1 MKTCFVVN
9 KCSFFYSHRFELAKK
24 LASLGEVVLITDT
37 KGTDAS
43 VIKNII
49 ANNIKIRSV
58 SKRNSRRGLFGFI
71 MYFFRVFNAIG
82 HTKPQAIFFVTLE
95 ISFVGV
101 LISWFRKKHSSYFLI
116 TGLGPFFFNKTI
128 KNQLVNCIF
137 KIVFL
142 TSGLSQK
149 NKYIFQNHNDRNI
162 FLEKKFISVNQSN
175 IIHGNGIPIDKI
187 YYKKRL
193 PSNSL
198 SFLFASRLVISKGI
212 NEFIAASKIVKN
224 LYPEISI
231 NIAGKYDPTDPE
243 SISYN
248 DYKEILNIDIFNFL
262 GDIPHDDM
270 QECYKNSDIFVLPSY
285 SEGLP
290 KAALEAAATGMP
302 LILSNVSGCKDCLI
316 EGKNGLFVK
325 PFDEVDLA
333 NQMQNMINLS
343 FKIDEMS
350 KQSRLLIEEKFS
362 LELIAKQYEK
372 IIV

>member
-137 KIVFL
+137 KIVF
-142 TSGLSQK
+142 
-149 NKYIFQNHNDRNI
+149 FH
-162 FLEKKFISVNQSN
+162 FIKCIN
-175 IIHGNGIPIDKI
+175 II
-187 YYKKRL
+187 
-193 PSNSL
+193 
-198 SFLFASRLVISKGI
+198 
-212 NEFIAASKIVKN
+212 
-224 LYPEISI
+224 
-231 NIAGKYDPTDPE
+231 
-243 SISYN
+243 
-248 DYKEILNIDIFNFL
+248 
-262 GDIPHDDM
+262 
-270 QECYKNSDIFVLPSY
+270 
-285 SEGLP
+285 
-290 KAALEAAATGMP
+290 
-302 LILSNVSGCKDCLI
+302 
-316 EGKNGLFVK
+316 
-325 PFDEVDLA
+325 
-333 NQMQNMINLS
+333 
-343 FKIDEMS
+343 
-350 KQSRLLIEEKFS
+350 
-362 LELIAKQYEK
+362 
-372 IIV
+372 